1 LKRSN
6 FLLKSGVATIL
17 GMSSAILTP
26 ISATSAVRLH
36 EAPHMTRKLH
46 AMGWFGWEN
55 LGGYLTSSPTVSSWG
70 PNRLDVFA
78 KGGDNKLWHKYWNGT
93 GQWGPWQRLNAPAVG
108 FYNNLSNQPA
118 AVSWGPNRIDCF
130 YGGAD
135 SRVYHISWNGNAW
148 SGWANTGLATYTGLA
163 VSSWGANR
171 LDLFATEEANEFTF
185 NLLHAYSTD
194 GQNWSN
200 WEIAQANSRGPSDI
214 APSAVSWGPN
224 RIDSFV
230 TSDTGTVSHMYWN
243 GARWSIGWDDLGG
256 NIGSA
261 TAAASWATDRLDYF
275 GIGRADSQ
283 LHHADWN
290 GSGFSQWENLGAP
303 SVGILAQSSPAAV
316 SWGRNRIDGFVV
328 GNDHKLYH
336 LYWTD

>member
-1 LKRSN
+1 
-6 FLLKSGVATIL
+6 
-17 GMSSAILTP
+17 MSSAILTP

-78 KGGDNKLWHKYWNGT
+78 KGGDSKLWHKYWNGT

-185 NLLHAYSTD
+185 NLLYAYSTD
-194 GQNWSN
+194 GQ
-200 WEIAQANSRGPSDI
+200 
-214 APSAVSWGPN
+214 
-224 RIDSFV
+224 RIIGS
-230 TSDTGTVSHMYWN
+230 TPKQTA
-243 GARWSIGWDDLGG
+243 GARLHRSVRRLLG
-256 NIGSA
+256 SEPH
-261 TAAASWATDRLDYF
+261 RL
-275 GIGRADSQ
+275 
-283 LHHADWN
+283 
-290 GSGFSQWENLGAP
+290 
-303 SVGILAQSSPAAV
+303 V
-316 SWGRNRIDGFVV
+316 RNFRHWHRESYVLERRTVEHRMG
-328 GNDHKLYH
+328 
-336 LYWTD
+336 